1 MRLEN
6 QLMGM
11 ISRLWS
17 NRVIN
22 PVLTAMERV
31 NVRLRETLIYAIDPR
46 TVDLAISKTVE
57 GLDFLIATRPLADW
71 PLVISASSQVPGPN
85 EREDIW
91 INAIKD
97 DRVVGTLAICFR
109 PYFVEETCLR
119 VHFPGGYIFGYF
131 VVEDLRGEGVGK
143 SMLRKAIEIMVTREG
158 GERLFALVDTK
169 NTSSKSTFDA
179 TGFRVEKRIS
189 SLMVAGRGLHKTH
202 DVRSQAN
209 T

>member
-1 MRLEN
+1 
-6 QLMGM
+6 MGM
-11 ISRLWS
+11 IARLWS

-31 NVRLRETLIYAIDPR
+31 NVRLRETLVYAIDPKN
-46 TVDLAISKTVE
+46 VDFAISKNVE
-57 GLDFLIATRPLADW
+57 GLEFLIATKPLADW

-91 INAIKD
+91 INAIKEG
-97 DRVVGTLAICFR
+97 RVVGTLAICFR
-109 PYFVEETCLR
+109 SYFVEETCLR

-131 VVEDLRGEGVGK
+131 VVEDMRGEGVGK
-143 SMLRKAIEIMVTREG
+143 SMLLKAIEIMVTLEG
-158 GERLFALVDTK
+158 GKRLFALVDNK
-169 NTSSKSTFDA
+169 NTSSKRTFDA

-189 SLMVAGRGLHKTH
+189 SIMVAGRGLHKTH
-202 DVRSQAN
+202 NVSSQAN